1 MLVEVKEVEGL
12 QAGVE
17 ELSTAH
23 SFLTCHALGH
33 TIQQT
38 LETVPGTDTV
48 ASPDLS
54 LESMLA
60 TLKGLAMSAMNSTA
74 PTPPHQ
80 LQLSKTLKR
89 L

>member
-1 MLVEVKEVEGL
+1 MEVEEVKGL

-17 ELSTAH
+17 EFRTAH
-23 SFLTCHALGH
+23 AFLTGHALGH
-33 TIQQT
+33 TIQPT
-38 LETVPGTDTV
+38 LRNVPGTDTV

-60 TLKGLAMSAMNSTA
+60 TLNGLAMSAMNFTA
-74 PTPPHQ
+74 PTPHHQ
-80 LQLSKTLKR
+80 LQLSKTLNE